1 MSPADQDLQNESKA
15 LVHDHVDAADGGIL
29 EPCRTPSSHGHMPDG
44 GILRGSEVLLSAVAM
59 WSLIEALD
67 PLWRSW
73 CAGDTASV
81 NAKPWNGKV

>member
-15 LVHDHVDAADGGIL
+15 LVHGRIDAADGGVL

-59 WSLIEALD
+59 
-67 PLWRSW
+67 
-73 CAGDTASV
+73 
-81 NAKPWNGKV
+81 